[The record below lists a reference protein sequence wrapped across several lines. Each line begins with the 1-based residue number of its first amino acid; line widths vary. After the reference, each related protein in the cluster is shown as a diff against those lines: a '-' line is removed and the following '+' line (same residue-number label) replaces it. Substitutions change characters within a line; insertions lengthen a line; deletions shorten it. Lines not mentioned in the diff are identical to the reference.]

1 MAITDKVKRA
11 RAAESEALQRKI
23 RVLRAIEAMVEFMP
37 DYKSNLA
44 AYVDRAAKDFDVT
57 SAEIL
62 AERGRFW

>member
-11 RAAESEALQRKI
+11 RAAESEGLQRKI
-23 RVLRAIEAMVEFMP
+23 RVLRAIEAMVEG
-37 DYKSNLA
+37 DTSNLTA
-44 AYVDRAAKDFDVT
+44 RVDKAAKDFDVT